1 MRQLLTCELV
11 CQLSAAVTSLEHMT
25 SQTTIDTTGPGD
37 KAPAAPS
44 DLSPASGLR
53 GHPWFTLI
61 TVAVGVMMV
70 ALDGTIVAI
79 ANPAIQKDLKA
90 SFADVQWITNGYFLA
105 LAVSL
110 ITAGK
115 LGDRFGHR
123 QTFLI
128 GVVGFAAASGAIG
141 LSSSIAAVVTFR
153 VFQGLFGAL
162 LMPAALGLLRAT
174 FPAEKLNMAIGIW
187 GMVIGASTAGGPIL
201 GGVLV
206 EHVNWQSVFFI
217 NVPVGAIALVLGLL
231 ILLDHRAALGRGP
244 LNEHSA
250 SRSFD
255 ILGIVLL
262 SGAMFCLVWALI
274 KAPTWGWGD
283 GRTWTFIAVS
293 VVGFALF
300 SFWETKVK
308 EPLIPLG
315 LFRSVPLSAG
325 VVLMVLMAIAFM
337 GGLFFVTFYL
347 QNVHGMKP
355 IDAGLHLLPL
365 TGMMIVGSPLAG
377 AMITKLG
384 PRIPLAGG
392 MAATAIAMYGMSTLQ
407 TDTGSAVMSLWFAL
421 LGLGLA
427 PVMVGATEVI
437 VGNAP
442 MELSGVAGG
451 LQQAAMQ
458 IGGSLGTAVLG
469 AVMASKVDGDLA
481 ANWKDAGLPPLTPT
495 QLDQASE
502 AVQVGVAP
510 VAKGTPEAIAAKI
523 ADVAH
528 DTFISGM
535 SLASLVACSVAVVAV
550 FVALLT
556 KRGENAEAGAGAA
569 HI

>member
-1 MRQLLTCELV
+1 
-11 CQLSAAVTSLEHMT
+11 MT
-25 SQTTIDTTGPGD
+25 SQTTIDTTGPED
-37 KAPAAPS
+37 RAPAAAAES
-44 DLSPASGLR
+44 IPAPGLR
-53 GHPWFTLI
+53 GHPWLTLI

-79 ANPAIQKDLKA
+79 ANPAIAKDLHA
-90 SFADVQWITNGYFLA
+90 SFSDVQWITNAYFLA

-128 GVVGFAAASGAIG
+128 GVTGFATASGAIG
-141 LSSSIAAVVTFR
+141 LSHSIAAVVTFR

-217 NVPVGAIALVLGLL
+217 NVPVGLIALLLGLM
-231 ILLDHRAALGRGP
+231 ILLDHRARNAP
-244 LNEHSA
+244 
-250 SRSFD
+250 RSFD
-255 ILGIVLL
+255 ILGIALL

-274 KAPTWGWGD
+274 KAPAWGWGD
-283 GRTWTFIAVS
+283 GRTWAFLAVS
-293 VVGFALF
+293 VLLFGVFAL
-300 SFWETKVK
+300 WETRIA

-347 QNVHGMKP
+347 QNVHGMSP

-377 AMITKLG
+377 AAITKLG

-392 MAATAIAMYGMSTLQ
+392 MAATAVAMYGMSTLEA
-407 TDTGSAVMSLWFAL
+407 DTGSGVMSVWFAL

-469 AVMASKVDGDLA
+469 AVMASKVDSDLPG
-481 ANWKDAGLPPLTPT
+481 NWTGAGLPQLTPG
-495 QLDQASE
+495 QMDKASE

-510 VAKGTPEAIAAKI
+510 VAKGTPEPIVAKI
-523 ADVAH
+523 TAVAH

-535 SLASLVACSVAVVAV
+535 SLASLVAAGVAAVAVL
-550 FVALLT
+550 VALLT
-556 KRGENAEAGAGAA
+556 KRGQNAEAGVGAG

>member
-1 MRQLLTCELV
+1 
-11 CQLSAAVTSLEHMT
+11 MT
-25 SQTTIDTTGPGD
+25 SQTTIDKTGSGGD
-37 KAPAAPS
+37 APAVPS
-44 DLSPASGLR
+44 DAAPAKGLR

-79 ANPAIQKDLKA
+79 ANPAIQKDLGA
-90 SFADVQWITNGYFLA
+90 TFAEVQWITNGYFLA

-141 LSSSIAAVVTFR
+141 MSDSIALVVTFR

-217 NVPVGAIALVLGLL
+217 NVPVGILAVVLGVL
-231 ILLDHRAALGRGP
+231 ILLDHRAEKAP
-244 LNEHSA
+244 
-250 SRSFD
+250 RSFD
-255 ILGIVLL
+255 ILGIALL
-262 SGAMFCLVWALI
+262 SAAMFCLVWALI
-274 KAPTWGWGD
+274 KAPEWGWGD
-283 GRTWTFIAVS
+283 GKTWAFIAAS
-293 VVGFALF
+293 VIGFALF
-300 SFWETKVK
+300 GFWETKVR
-308 EPLIPLG
+308 EPLIPLA

-347 QNVHGMKP
+347 QNVHGMSP

-377 AMITKLG
+377 AMITKFG
-384 PRIPLAGG
+384 PRVPLAGG
-392 MAATAIAMYGMSTLQ
+392 MALTAIAMYGMSTLE
-407 TDTGSAVMSLWFAL
+407 TDTGSGIMSVWFAL

-469 AVMASKVDGDLA
+469 AVMASKVDSDLA
-481 ANWKDAGLPPLTPT
+481 GNWADAGLPALTPA
-495 QLDQASE
+495 QEGQASE

-510 VAKGTPEAIAAKI
+510 VAPGTPDAVVTKI
-523 ADVAH
+523 TDVAH

-535 SLASLVACSVAVVAV
+535 SLASLVAAGVALVAVAVA
-550 FVALLT
+550 FLT

>member
-1 MRQLLTCELV
+1 
-11 CQLSAAVTSLEHMT
+11 MT
-25 SQTTIDTTGPGD
+25 SQTTLDASGAGD
-37 KAPAAPS
+37 GAPTAPLEAPPS
-44 DLSPASGLR
+44 AGLR

-79 ANPAIQKDLKA
+79 ANPAIQKDLDA

-128 GVVGFAAASGAIG
+128 GVTGFAAASGAIG
-141 LSSSIAAVVTFR
+141 LSNSIAAVVTFR

-206 EHVNWQSVFFI
+206 ERVSWQSVFFI
-217 NVPVGAIALVLGLL
+217 NVPVGAVALALGLL
-231 ILLDHRAALGRGP
+231 ILLDHRAENAP
-244 LNEHSA
+244 
-250 SRSFD
+250 RSFD
-255 ILGIVLL
+255 VLGIGLL

-283 GRTWTFIAVS
+283 GKTWAFIAAS
-293 VVGFALF
+293 VLLFALF
-300 SFWETKVK
+300 SVWETRVA

-347 QNVHGMKP
+347 QNVHGLTP
-355 IDAGLHLLPL
+355 IKAGLHLLPL

-377 AMITKLG
+377 AAITKLG

-392 MAATAIAMYGMSTLQ
+392 MAATAVAMYGMSTLKA
-407 TDTGSAVMSLWFAL
+407 DTGSGVMSIWFAL
-421 LGLGLA
+421 LGFGLA

-469 AVMASKVDGDLA
+469 AVMASKVDSDLA
-481 ANWKDAGLPPLTPT
+481 GNWTGAGLPKLTPD
-495 QLDQASE
+495 QLGKASE

-510 VAKGTPEAIAAKI
+510 LPKGTPEPVATKI
-523 ADVAH
+523 TEVAH
-528 DTFISGM
+528 HTFISGM
-535 SLASLVACSVAVVAV
+535 SLASLVAAGVAAVAIL
-550 FVALLT
+550 VALLT
-556 KRGENAEAGAGAA
+556 KRGANAEAGAGVG

>member
-1 MRQLLTCELV
+1 
-11 CQLSAAVTSLEHMT
+11 MT
-25 SQTTIDTTGPGD
+25 SQTTIDAKGPGD
-37 KAPAAPS
+37 KAPTGRSDHGPS
-44 DLSPASGLR
+44 AGLR

-79 ANPAIQKDLKA
+79 ANPAIAKDLGA
-90 SFADVQWITNGYFLA
+90 TFAEVQWITNAYFLA

-141 LSSSIAAVVTFR
+141 LSDSIALVVTFR

-206 EHVNWQSVFFI
+206 EHVSWQSVFFI
-217 NVPVGAIALVLGLL
+217 NVPVGALALVLGVL
-231 ILLDHRAALGRGP
+231 ILLDHRAENAP
-244 LNEHSA
+244 
-250 SRSFD
+250 RSFD
-255 ILGIVLL
+255 LLGIALL

-283 GRTWTFIAVS
+283 GTTWLFIVVS
-293 VVGFALF
+293 LVGFVAF
-300 SFWETKVK
+300 AFWETRVK
-308 EPLIPLG
+308 EPLVPLK

-347 QNVHGMKP
+347 QNVHGMSP

-384 PRIPLAGG
+384 PRVPLAGG
-392 MAATAIAMYGMSTLQ
+392 MLCTAVAMYGMSTLD
-407 TDTGSAVMSLWFAL
+407 TGTGSAVMSLWFAL

-469 AVMASKVDGDLA
+469 AVMASKVDGDLPG
-481 ANWKDAGLPPLTPT
+481 NWKDAGLPPLTPG

-510 VAKGTPEAIAAKI
+510 VRPGMPEAIAAKI
-523 ADVAH
+523 TDVAH

-535 SLASLVACSVAVVAV
+535 SLASLVAAGVAVVAV

-556 KRGENAEAGAGAA
+556 KRGANAEAGAGVG

>member
-1 MRQLLTCELV
+1 
-11 CQLSAAVTSLEHMT
+11 MT
-25 SQTTIDTTGPGD
+25 SQTAIDSTGPGD
-37 KAPAAPS
+37 KAPAPSGPPPAP
-44 DLSPASGLR
+44 GLR
-53 GHPWFTLI
+53 GHPWLTLI

-79 ANPAIQKDLKA
+79 ANPAIRDDLHA
-90 SFADVQWITNGYFLA
+90 SFADVQWITNSYFLA
-105 LAVSL
+105 LAVTL

-128 GVVGFAAASGAIG
+128 GVTGFAAASGVIG
-141 LSSSIAAVVTFR
+141 LSGSIAAVVTFR

-162 LMPAALGLLRAT
+162 LMPAALGVLRAT
-174 FPAEKLNMAIGIW
+174 FPAEKLNMAIGVW
-187 GMVIGASTAGGPIL
+187 GMVIGASTAAGPIL
-201 GGVLV
+201 GGILV

-217 NVPVGAIALVLGLL
+217 NVPVGALALLLGTL
-231 ILLDHRAALGRGP
+231 ILLDHRAENAP
-244 LNEHSA
+244 
-250 SRSFD
+250 RSFD
-255 ILGIVLL
+255 VLGIALL

-274 KAPTWGWGD
+274 KAPAWGWGA
-283 GRTWTFIAVS
+283 GRTWMFLAVS
-293 VVGFALF
+293 VLLFVLFAL
-300 SFWETKVK
+300 WETRVA
-308 EPLIPLG
+308 EPLIPLR
-315 LFRSVPLSAG
+315 LFRSVPFSAG
-325 VVLMVLMAIAFM
+325 AVLMVLMSIAFM

-347 QNVHGMKP
+347 QNVHGMSP
-355 IDAGLHLLPL
+355 VDAGLHLLPL

-377 AMITKLG
+377 AAITRLG

-392 MAATAIAMYGMSTLQ
+392 MAVTAVALYGMSALEV
-407 TDTGSAVMSLWFAL
+407 DTGSALLSLWFAL

-458 IGGSLGTAVLG
+458 IGSSLGTAVLG
-469 AVMASKVDGDLA
+469 AVMASRVDSDLPG
-481 ANWKDAGLPPLTPT
+481 NWADAGLPKLTPG
-495 QLDQASE
+495 QLAQASE

-510 VAKGTPEAIAAKI
+510 VTKGIPEPVAAKI
-523 ADVAH
+523 TAVAH

-535 SLASLVACSVAVVAV
+535 SLASLVAAGVAAAAV
-550 FVALLT
+550 LVALLT
-556 KRGENAEAGAGAA
+556 KRGENAEAGAGVG

>member
-1 MRQLLTCELV
+1 
-11 CQLSAAVTSLEHMT
+11 MT

-37 KAPAAPS
+37 KTPVVPSDKAPAK
-44 DLSPASGLR
+44 GLR
-53 GHPWFTLI
+53 GHPWYTLI

-79 ANPAIQKDLKA
+79 ANPTIKADLGA

-105 LAVSL
+105 LAVTL

-115 LGDRFGHR
+115 IGDRFGHR

-141 LSSSIAAVVTFR
+141 LSDSIALVITFR

-206 EHVNWQSVFFI
+206 QHVSWQSVFFI
-217 NVPVGAIALVLGLL
+217 NVPVGALALVLGLL
-231 ILLDHRAALGRGP
+231 ILLDHRAENAP
-244 LNEHSA
+244 
-250 SRSFD
+250 RSFD
-255 ILGIVLL
+255 ILGIALL

-283 GRTWTFIAVS
+283 GKTWAFLIVS
-293 VVGFALF
+293 LVGFALF
-300 SFWETKVK
+300 GFWETRVR
-308 EPLIPLG
+308 EPLIPLA

-347 QNVHGMKP
+347 QNVHGMSP
-355 IDAGLHLLPL
+355 VDAGLHLLPL
-365 TGMMIVGSPLAG
+365 TGMMIVGSPVAG
-377 AMITKLG
+377 MLITKTG

-392 MAATAIAMYGMSTLQ
+392 MALTAIAMYGMSTLE
-407 TDTGSAVMSLWFAL
+407 TDTSGAVMSLWFAL

-469 AVMASKVDGDLA
+469 AVMASKVDNDLA
-481 ANWKDAGLPPLTPT
+481 GNWADAKLPPLTGA

-510 VAKGTPEAIAAKI
+510 VPKGTPAAIAEQI
-523 ADVAH
+523 TGVAH

-535 SLASLVACSVAVVAV
+535 SLASLVASGVAAVAIL
-550 FVALLT
+550 VAMLT
-556 KRGENAEAGAGAA
+556 KRGENADAAGAGAG

>member
-1 MRQLLTCELV
+1 
-11 CQLSAAVTSLEHMT
+11 MT
-25 SQTTIDTTGPGD
+25 SQTTVDTTGPAD
-37 KAPAAPS
+37 KAPPAAS
-44 DLSPASGLR
+44 GPAPGKGLR
-53 GHPWFTLI
+53 GHPWYTLF

-79 ANPAIQKDLKA
+79 ANPVIQKDLNA
-90 SFADVQWITNGYFLA
+90 SFTDVQWITNGYFLA

-141 LSSSIAAVVTFR
+141 LSDSIAFVVVFR
-153 VFQGLFGAL
+153 VLQGLFGAL

-217 NVPVGAIALVLGLL
+217 NVPVGVIAVVLGVV
-231 ILLDHRAALGRGP
+231 ILTDHRAQNAP
-244 LNEHSA
+244 
-250 SRSFD
+250 RSFD
-255 ILGIVLL
+255 LPGIGLL

-274 KAPTWGWGD
+274 KAPEWGWG
-283 GRTWTFIAVS
+283 GALTWSFLAVS
-293 VVGFALF
+293 VLGFGLF
-300 SFWETKVK
+300 AYWENRVS
-308 EPLIPLG
+308 EPLIPLA
-315 LFRSVPLSAG
+315 LFRSVALSAG

-347 QNVHGMKP
+347 QNVHGMSP

-377 AMITKLG
+377 ALITRTG

-392 MAATAIAMYGMSTLQ
+392 MALTAIAMFGVSTLE
-407 TDTGSAVMSLWFAL
+407 TDTSSGLMSIWFAL

-469 AVMASKVDGDLA
+469 AVMASKVDADLA
-481 ANWKDAGLPPLTPT
+481 GNWASAGLPQLDPA
-495 QLDQASE
+495 QLDQAKE
-502 AVQVGVAP
+502 AVQVGAAP
-510 VAKGTPEAIAAKI
+510 VAPGTPAEIAEKI
-523 ADVAH
+523 TGVAH

-535 SLASLVACSVAVVAV
+535 SLASLVAAGVAVVAV
-550 FVALLT
+550 FVAFLT
-556 KRGENAEAGAGAA
+556 KRGANAEAGVGVG

>member
-1 MRQLLTCELV
+1 
-11 CQLSAAVTSLEHMT
+11 MT
-25 SQTTIDTTGPGD
+25 SQTTVDATEPGD
-37 KAPAAPS
+37 KTSGPSAAPP
-44 DLSPASGLR
+44 DQAPGRGLR
-53 GHPWFTLI
+53 GHPWFTLVS
-61 TVAVGVMMV
+61 VAIGVMMV

-79 ANPAIQKDLKA
+79 ANPAIAKDLGA
-90 SFADVQWITNGYFLA
+90 SFADVQWITNAYFLA
-105 LAVSL
+105 LAVTL

-141 LSSSIAAVVTFR
+141 LSDSIALVVTFR

-201 GGVLV
+201 GGLLV
-206 EHVNWQSVFFI
+206 QHVSWQSVFFI
-217 NVPVGAIALVLGLL
+217 NVPVGALALVLGLL
-231 ILLDHRAALGRGP
+231 ILKDHRADNAP
-244 LNEHSA
+244 
-250 SRSFD
+250 RSFD
-255 ILGIVLL
+255 LLGIALL

-283 GRTWTFIAVS
+283 GRTWLFIGAS
-293 VVGFALF
+293 VLGFALF
-300 SFWETKVK
+300 SFWETRVR
-308 EPLIPLG
+308 EPLIPLA
-315 LFRSVPLSAG
+315 LFRSLPLSAG

-347 QNVHGMKP
+347 QNVHGMSP
-355 IDAGLHLLPL
+355 VDAGLHLLPL

-377 AMITKLG
+377 ALITKAG

-392 MAATAIAMYGMSTLQ
+392 MLLTAVAMFGMSKLQ
-407 TDTGSAVMSLWFAL
+407 AGTGSGVMSIWFAL

-469 AVMASKVDGDLA
+469 AVMASRVDSDLPGNWA
-481 ANWKDAGLPPLTPT
+481 AAKLPPLTPA
-495 QLDQASE
+495 QLDQVSQV
-502 AVQVGVAP
+502 VQQGVAP
-510 VAKGTPEAIAAKI
+510 VPKGTPAPIAAKI
-523 ADVAH
+523 ASVAH

-535 SLASLVACSVAVVAV
+535 SLACLVAAGVAAVAVL
-550 FVALLT
+550 VALLT

>member
-1 MRQLLTCELV
+1 
-11 CQLSAAVTSLEHMT
+11 MT
-25 SQTTIDTTGPGD
+25 SQTTIDKTGSGGD
-37 KAPAAPS
+37 APVVPS
-44 DLSPASGLR
+44 DATPAKGLR

-79 ANPAIQKDLKA
+79 ANPAIQKDLGA
-90 SFADVQWITNGYFLA
+90 TFAEVQWITNGYFLA

-128 GVVGFAAASGAIG
+128 GVIGFAAASGAIG
-141 LSSSIAAVVTFR
+141 LSSSIAAVVVFR
-153 VFQGLFGAL
+153 VLQGLFGAL

-217 NVPVGAIALVLGLL
+217 NVPVGILAVVLGVL
-231 ILLDHRAALGRGP
+231 ILLDHRAENAP
-244 LNEHSA
+244 
-250 SRSFD
+250 RSFD
-255 ILGIVLL
+255 ILGIALL
-262 SGAMFCLVWALI
+262 SAAMFCLVWALI
-274 KAPTWGWGD
+274 KAPEWGWGA
-283 GRTWTFIAVS
+283 GQTWAFIAAS
-293 VVGFALF
+293 VIGFALF
-300 SFWETKVK
+300 AFWEKRVK

-347 QNVHGMKP
+347 QNVHGMSP

-384 PRIPLAGG
+384 PRVPLAGG
-392 MAATAIAMYGMSTLQ
+392 MALTAIAMYGMSTLD
-407 TDTGSAVMSLWFAL
+407 TDTGSAIMSVWFAL

-469 AVMASKVDGDLA
+469 AVMASKVDSDLA
-481 ANWKDAGLPPLTPT
+481 GNWADAGLPALTPA
-495 QLDQASE
+495 QEAQASE

-510 VAKGTPEAIAAKI
+510 VAPGTPDAITAKI
-523 ADVAH
+523 TDVAH

-535 SLASLVACSVAVVAV
+535 SLASLVAAGVAVVAV
-550 FVALLT
+550 AVAFLT

>member
-1 MRQLLTCELV
+1 
-11 CQLSAAVTSLEHMT
+11 MT
-25 SQTTIDTTGPGD
+25 SQTTIDKTGSGGD
-37 KAPAAPS
+37 APAVPS
-44 DLSPASGLR
+44 DAAPAKGLR

-79 ANPAIQKDLKA
+79 ANPAIQKDLGA
-90 SFADVQWITNGYFLA
+90 TFAEVQWITNGYFLA

-141 LSSSIAAVVTFR
+141 MSDSIALVVTFR

-217 NVPVGAIALVLGLL
+217 NVPVGILAVVLGVL
-231 ILLDHRAALGRGP
+231 ILLDHRAEKAP
-244 LNEHSA
+244 
-250 SRSFD
+250 RSFD
-255 ILGIVLL
+255 ILGIALL
-262 SGAMFCLVWALI
+262 SAAMFCLVWALI
-274 KAPTWGWGD
+274 KAPEWGWGD
-283 GRTWTFIAVS
+283 GKTWAFIAAS
-293 VVGFALF
+293 VIGFALF
-300 SFWETKVK
+300 GFWETKVR
-308 EPLIPLG
+308 EPLIPLA

-347 QNVHGMKP
+347 QNVHGMSP

-377 AMITKLG
+377 AMITKFG
-384 PRIPLAGG
+384 PRVPLAGG
-392 MAATAIAMYGMSTLQ
+392 MALTAIAMYGMSTLE
-407 TDTGSAVMSLWFAL
+407 TDTGSGIMSVWFAL

-469 AVMASKVDGDLA
+469 AVMASKVDSDLA
-481 ANWKDAGLPPLTPT
+481 GNWADAGLPALTPA
-495 QLDQASE
+495 QEAQASE

-510 VAKGTPEAIAAKI
+510 VAPGTPDAVVTKI
-523 ADVAH
+523 TDVAH

-535 SLASLVACSVAVVAV
+535 SLASLVAAGVALVAVAVA
-550 FVALLT
+550 FLT

>member
-1 MRQLLTCELV
+1 
-11 CQLSAAVTSLEHMT
+11 MT
-25 SQTTIDTTGPGD
+25 SQTTIDTTGSGGIPAGPSEATPG
-37 KAPAAPS
+37 K
-44 DLSPASGLR
+44 GLR
-53 GHPWFTLI
+53 GHPWLTLI

-79 ANPAIQKDLKA
+79 ANPAIQKDLGA
-90 SFADVQWITNGYFLA
+90 TFAEVQWITNGYFLA

-141 LSSSIAAVVTFR
+141 LSDSIAFVVVFR
-153 VFQGLFGAL
+153 VLQGLFGAL

-217 NVPVGAIALVLGLL
+217 NVPVGVLAVVLGVW
-231 ILLDHRAALGRGP
+231 ILLDHRAENAP
-244 LNEHSA
+244 
-250 SRSFD
+250 RSFD
-255 ILGIVLL
+255 ILGIALL
-262 SGAMFCLVWALI
+262 STSVFCLVWALI
-274 KAPTWGWGD
+274 KAPPSEWGWGD
-283 GRTWTFIAVS
+283 AKTLGFLGAS
-293 VVGFALF
+293 VLGFALF
-300 SFWETKVK
+300 ALWETKVK
-308 EPLIPLG
+308 EPLIPLA
-315 LFRSVPLSAG
+315 LFRSVALSAG

-347 QNVHGMKP
+347 QNVHGMSP

-377 AMITKLG
+377 AMITKFG
-384 PRIPLAGG
+384 PRVPLAGG
-392 MAATAIAMYGMSTLQ
+392 MALTAIAMYGMSTLE
-407 TDTGSAVMSLWFAL
+407 TDTGSGVMSLWFAL

-469 AVMASKVDGDLA
+469 AVMASKVNSDLVG
-481 ANWKDAGLPPLTPT
+481 NWAKAGLPPLTPE
-495 QLDQASE
+495 QEHQASE
-502 AVQVGVAP
+502 AVQVGVPP
-510 VAKGTPEAIAAKI
+510 VAPGTPDAIAAKI
-523 ADVAH
+523 TGVAH

-535 SLASLVACSVAVVAV
+535 SAASLVAAGVAVVAV
-550 FVALLT
+550 LVAFLT
-556 KRGENAEAGAGAA
+556 KRGENAGAGAGAA

>member
-1 MRQLLTCELV
+1 
-11 CQLSAAVTSLEHMT
+11 MT
-25 SQTTIDTTGPGD
+25 SQTTVDTTGPGD
-37 KAPAAPS
+37 KASSAPS
-44 DLSPASGLR
+44 APPQAAGLR

-79 ANPAIQKDLKA
+79 ANPAIQKDLGA
-90 SFADVQWITNGYFLA
+90 TFAQVQWITNGYFLA

-128 GVVGFAAASGAIG
+128 GVVGFAASSGAIG
-141 LSSSIAAVVTFR
+141 LSDSIALVVTFR

-174 FPAEKLNMAIGIW
+174 FPADKLNMAIGIW

-206 EHVNWQSVFFI
+206 ERVSWQSVFFI
-217 NVPVGAIALVLGLL
+217 NVPVGVLALVLGVW
-231 ILLDHRAALGRGP
+231 ILLDHRAENAP
-244 LNEHSA
+244 
-250 SRSFD
+250 RSFD
-255 ILGIVLL
+255 LLGIALL

-274 KAPTWGWGD
+274 KAPDWGWGA
-283 GRTWTFIAVS
+283 GRTWLFVVAS

-300 SFWETKVK
+300 AFWETRVK

-347 QNVHGMKP
+347 QNVHGMGP

-384 PRIPLAGG
+384 PRVPLAGG
-392 MAATAIAMYGMSTLQ
+392 MAATAIAMYGMSTLA
-407 TDTGSAVMSLWFAL
+407 TDTGSGVMSLWFAL

-469 AVMASKVDGDLA
+469 AVMASKVDSDLPG
-481 ANWKDAGLPPLTPT
+481 NWKDAGLPALTPD
-495 QLDQASE
+495 QLDKASE
-502 AVQVGVAP
+502 AVQVGVPP
-510 VAKGTPEAIAAKI
+510 VAPGTPAEVAAKI
-523 ADVAH
+523 TGVAH

-535 SLASLVACSVAVVAV
+535 SLASLVAAGVAVVAV
-550 FVALLT
+550 LVAFLT

>member
-1 MRQLLTCELV
+1 
-11 CQLSAAVTSLEHMT
+11 MT
-25 SQTTIDTTGPGD
+25 SQTTIDKTGPGGT
-37 KAPAAPS
+37 APSAPS
-44 DLSPASGLR
+44 DRSPASGLR

-79 ANPAIQKDLKA
+79 ANPAIQSDLKA

-128 GVVGFAAASGAIG
+128 GVVGFAGASGAIG
-141 LSSSIAAVVTFR
+141 LSDSIALVVTFR
-153 VFQGLFGAL
+153 VLQGLFGAL

-217 NVPVGAIALVLGLL
+217 NVPVGILAVALGVV
-231 ILLDHRAALGRGP
+231 ILLDHRAALGRSPENGY
-244 LNEHSA
+244 SA
-250 SRSFD
+250 PRSFD
-255 ILGIVLL
+255 ILGIALL
-262 SGAMFCLVWALI
+262 SAAMFCLVWALI
-274 KAPTWGWGD
+274 KAPEWGWGA
-283 GRTWTFIAVS
+283 GTTWTFVLAS

-300 SFWETKVK
+300 AFWETKVK
-308 EPLIPLG
+308 EPLIPPA

-347 QNVHGMKP
+347 QNVHGMGP

-384 PRIPLAGG
+384 PRVPLAGG
-392 MAATAIAMYGMSTLQ
+392 MAAVAVAMFGMSTL
-407 TDTGSAVMSLWFAL
+407 DAGTGSGLMSLWFAL

-469 AVMASKVDGDLA
+469 AVMASKVDSDLA
-481 ANWKDAGLPPLTPT
+481 GNWKDAGLPELTPT

-502 AVQVGVAP
+502 AVQVGVPP
-510 VAKGTPEAIAAKI
+510 VAKGTPEAIVAKI
-523 ADVAH
+523 TDVAH
-528 DTFISGM
+528 DTFVSGM
-535 SLASLVACSVAVVAV
+535 SLASLVAAGVAVVAV
-550 FVALLT
+550 LVALLT
-556 KRGENAEAGAGAA
+556 KRGENAEAGAGVG

>member
-1 MRQLLTCELV
+1 
-11 CQLSAAVTSLEHMT
+11 MT
-25 SQTTIDTTGPGD
+25 SQTTIDKAGPGD
-37 KAPAAPS
+37 GTPAAPS
-44 DLSPASGLR
+44 DATPGKGLR
-53 GHPWFTLI
+53 GHPWFTLF

-79 ANPAIQKDLKA
+79 ANPAIASDLGA
-90 SFADVQWITNGYFLA
+90 TFAEVQWITNAYFLA

-141 LSSSIAAVVTFR
+141 LSDSIALVIVFR
-153 VFQGLFGAL
+153 VLQGLFGAL

-217 NVPVGAIALVLGLL
+217 NVPVGVLAVALGVW
-231 ILLDHRAALGRGP
+231 ILLDHRAENAP
-244 LNEHSA
+244 
-250 SRSFD
+250 RSFD
-255 ILGIVLL
+255 ILGIALL
-262 SGAMFCLVWALI
+262 SAAMFCLVWALI
-274 KAPTWGWGD
+274 KAPEWGWGD
-283 GRTWTFIAVS
+283 LTTWTFIAVS
-293 VVGFALF
+293 AVGFALF
-300 SFWETKVK
+300 AFWETRVG

-347 QNVHGMKP
+347 QNVHGMSP
-355 IDAGLHLLPL
+355 VDAGLHLLPL

-377 AMITKLG
+377 AVITKVG

-392 MAATAIAMYGMSTLQ
+392 MAFTALAMYGMSTLEK
-407 TDTGSAVMSLWFAL
+407 TTGSGVMSLWFAL

-469 AVMASKVDGDLA
+469 AVMASKVDSDLEG
-481 ANWKDAGLPPLTPT
+481 NWTKAGLPPLTPE
-495 QLDQASE
+495 QAHQASE

-510 VAKGTPEAIAAKI
+510 VTEGTPAQIAAKI
-523 ADVAH
+523 TDVAH

-535 SLASLVACSVAVVAV
+535 SLASLTAAGVAAVAVLVA
-550 FVALLT
+550 FLT
-556 KRGENAEAGAGAA
+556 KRGENAEAGAGVG

>member
-1 MRQLLTCELV
+1 
-11 CQLSAAVTSLEHMT
+11 
-25 SQTTIDTTGPGD
+25 
-37 KAPAAPS
+37 
-44 DLSPASGLR
+44 
-53 GHPWFTLI
+53 
-61 TVAVGVMMV
+61 MMV

-79 ANPAIQKDLKA
+79 ANPAIGRDLHA
-90 SFADVQWITNGYFLA
+90 SWAQLQWITNAYFLA

-128 GVVGFAAASGAIG
+128 GVTGFAAASGAIG
-141 LSSSIAAVVTFR
+141 LSDSIAAVVTFR

-206 EHVNWQSVFFI
+206 EHVNWQSVFFV
-217 NVPVGAIALVLGLL
+217 NVPVGALALLMGSL
-231 ILLDHRAALGRGP
+231 ILRDHRAENAP
-244 LNEHSA
+244 
-250 SRSFD
+250 RSFD

-274 KAPTWGWGD
+274 KAPAWGWGD
-283 GRTWTFIAVS
+283 GRTWLFIIVS
-293 VVGFALF
+293 VVGFGLF
-300 SFWETKVK
+300 SFWETRVR
-308 EPLIPLG
+308 EPLIPLA

-347 QNVHGMKP
+347 QNVHGMSP

-392 MAATAIAMYGMSTLQ
+392 MAVTAIAMYGMSTLEENS
-407 TDTGSAVMSLWFAL
+407 GSGLMSVWFAL

-469 AVMASKVDGDLA
+469 AVMASKVDSTLA
-481 ANWKDAGLPPLTPT
+481 DNWAGAGLPKLPPQ
-495 QLDQASE
+495 QLHQAAE
-502 AVQVGVAP
+502 AVQQGVAP
-510 VAKGTPEAIAAKI
+510 VAEGTPAPVAAKI
-523 ADVAH
+523 TEVAH
-528 DTFISGM
+528 HTFISGM
-535 SLASLVACSVAVVAV
+535 SLASLVAAGVAAVAVL
-550 FVALLT
+550 VALLT
-556 KRGENAEAGAGAA
+556 KRGVNAEAGAGVG

>member
-1 MRQLLTCELV
+1 
-11 CQLSAAVTSLEHMT
+11 MT
-25 SQTTIDTTGPGD
+25 SQTTVDATGPAD
-37 KAPAAPS
+37 KAPAAPT
-44 DLSPASGLR
+44 DPTPAQGLR
-53 GHPWFTLI
+53 GHPWLTLI
-61 TVAVGVMMV
+61 SVAIGVMMV

-79 ANPAIQKDLKA
+79 ANPAIQKDLGA

-105 LAVSL
+105 LAVTL

-141 LSSSIAAVVTFR
+141 LSDSIALVVTFR
-153 VFQGLFGAL
+153 VLQGLFGAL

-201 GGVLV
+201 GGLLV
-206 EHVNWQSVFFI
+206 QHVSWQSVFFI
-217 NVPVGAIALVLGLL
+217 NVPVGVIALVLGVL
-231 ILLDHRAALGRGP
+231 ILTDHRAENAP
-244 LNEHSA
+244 
-250 SRSFD
+250 RSFD
-255 ILGIVLL
+255 VLGIALL

-283 GRTWTFIAVS
+283 GMTWTFLGAS
-293 VVGFALF
+293 VLGFALF
-300 SFWETKVK
+300 AFWEKRVK
-308 EPLIPLG
+308 EPLIPLA

-325 VVLMVLMAIAFM
+325 VVLMVLMAIAFL

-347 QNVHGMKP
+347 QNVHGMSP
-355 IDAGLHLLPL
+355 VDAGLHLLPL

-377 AMITKLG
+377 ALITKAG

-392 MAATAIAMYGMSTLQ
+392 MALTAVSMYGMSTLD
-407 TDTGSAVMSLWFAL
+407 TGTGSAVMSLWFAG

-469 AVMASKVDGDLA
+469 AVMASKVDNDLA
-481 ANWKDAGLPPLTPT
+481 GNWADAKLPPLTPA

-502 AVQVGVAP
+502 AIQVGAAP
-510 VAKGTPEAIAAKI
+510 VAKGTPPTIAAQI
-523 ADVAH
+523 TDVAH

-535 SLASLVACSVAVVAV
+535 SLACLVAAGVAVVAV

-556 KRGENAEAGAGAA
+556 KRGSNADAAGAGAG

>member
-1 MRQLLTCELV
+1 
-11 CQLSAAVTSLEHMT
+11 MT
-25 SQTTIDTTGPGD
+25 SQTTIDTTGAGG

-44 DLSPASGLR
+44 DATPGKGMR
-53 GHPWFTLI
+53 GHPWLTLI

-79 ANPAIQKDLKA
+79 ANPAIQKDLGA
-90 SFADVQWITNGYFLA
+90 TFAEVQWITNGYFLA

-141 LSSSIAAVVTFR
+141 LSSSIALVVTFR
-153 VFQGLFGAL
+153 VLQGLFGAL

-217 NVPVGAIALVLGLL
+217 NVPVGILAVVLGVM
-231 ILLDHRAALGRGP
+231 ILLDHRAENAP
-244 LNEHSA
+244 
-250 SRSFD
+250 RSFD
-255 ILGIVLL
+255 LLGIALL
-262 SGAMFCLVWALI
+262 SAAMFCLLWALI
-274 KAPTWGWGD
+274 KAPEWGWGD
-283 GRTWTFIAVS
+283 GKTWAFIVVS
-293 VVGFALF
+293 VAGFALF
-300 SFWETKVK
+300 ALWEKRVK

-315 LFRSVPLSAG
+315 LFRSIPLSAG

-347 QNVHGMKP
+347 QNVHGMSP

-377 AMITKLG
+377 AVITKVG

-392 MAATAIAMYGMSTLQ
+392 MACTAIAMYGMSTLE
-407 TDTGSAVMSLWFAL
+407 TDTGSGVMSLWFAL

-451 LQQAAMQ
+451 LQQSAMQ

-469 AVMASKVDGDLA
+469 AVMASKVDSDLA
-481 ANWKDAGLPPLTPT
+481 GNWADAGLPPLTAA
-495 QLDQASE
+495 QEHQASE
-502 AVQVGVAP
+502 AVQVGVPP
-510 VAKGTPEAIAAKI
+510 VAPGMPDAIAAKVT
-523 ADVAH
+523 DVAH

-535 SLASLVACSVAVVAV
+535 SMASLVAAGVAVVAV
-550 FVALLT
+550 LVAFLT
-556 KRGENAEAGAGAA
+556 KRGANAEAGAGVG

>member
-1 MRQLLTCELV
+1 
-11 CQLSAAVTSLEHMT
+11 MT
-25 SQTTIDTTGPGD
+25 SQTTIDKTGPGD
-37 KAPAAPS
+37 KAPATPS
-44 DLSPASGLR
+44 DPTPVKGLR
-53 GHPWFTLI
+53 GHPWLTLI

-79 ANPAIQKDLKA
+79 ANPAIATDLKA
-90 SFADVQWITNGYFLA
+90 NLAEVQWITNAYFLA

-141 LSSSIAAVVTFR
+141 LSDSIAAVIVFR

-217 NVPVGAIALVLGLL
+217 NVPVGILAVVLGLL
-231 ILLDHRAALGRGP
+231 ILTDHRAENAP
-244 LNEHSA
+244 
-250 SRSFD
+250 RSFD
-255 ILGIVLL
+255 ILGIALL

-274 KAPTWGWGD
+274 KAPEWGWGD
-283 GRTWTFIAVS
+283 GQTWTFIVAS

-300 SFWETKVK
+300 AFWEKRVR
-308 EPLIPLG
+308 EPLIPLA
-315 LFRSVPLSAG
+315 LFRSIPLSAG

-347 QNVHGMKP
+347 QNVHGMSP

-377 AMITKLG
+377 AMITKFG
-384 PRIPLAGG
+384 PRLPLALG
-392 MAATAIAMYGMSTLQ
+392 MACTALAMYGMSTLE
-407 TDTGSAVMSLWFAL
+407 TDTGSGVMSLWFAL

-469 AVMASKVDGDLA
+469 AVMASKVDSDLPG
-481 ANWKDAGLPPLTPT
+481 NWAEAGLPPLTPE
-495 QLDQASE
+495 QEAQAAE
-502 AVQVGVAP
+502 AVQQGAAP
-510 VAKGTPEAIAAKI
+510 VAPGTPDAIAGKI
-523 ADVAH
+523 TDVAH

-535 SLASLVACSVAVVAV
+535 SLASLVAAGVAAVAVLVA
-550 FVALLT
+550 FLT

>member
-1 MRQLLTCELV
+1 
-11 CQLSAAVTSLEHMT
+11 MT
-25 SQTTIDTTGPGD
+25 SQTTLDASGAGDGAAGGPLE
-37 KAPAAPS
+37 APPS
-44 DLSPASGLR
+44 AGLR

-79 ANPAIQKDLKA
+79 ANPAIQKDLDA

-128 GVVGFAAASGAIG
+128 GVTGFAAASGAIG
-141 LSSSIAAVVTFR
+141 LSNSIAAVVTFR

-206 EHVNWQSVFFI
+206 ERVSWQSVFFI
-217 NVPVGAIALVLGLL
+217 NVPVGAVALALGLL
-231 ILLDHRAALGRGP
+231 ILLDHRAENAP
-244 LNEHSA
+244 
-250 SRSFD
+250 RSFD
-255 ILGIVLL
+255 VLGIGLL

-283 GRTWTFIAVS
+283 GKTWAFIAAS
-293 VVGFALF
+293 VLLFALF
-300 SFWETKVK
+300 SVWETRVA

-347 QNVHGMKP
+347 QNVHGLTP
-355 IDAGLHLLPL
+355 IKAGLHLLPL
-365 TGMMIVGSPLAG
+365 TGMMIVGSPLVG
-377 AMITKLG
+377 AAITKLG

-392 MAATAIAMYGMSTLQ
+392 MAATAVAMYGMSTLKA
-407 TDTGSAVMSLWFAL
+407 DTGSGVMSIWFAL
-421 LGLGLA
+421 LGFGLA

-469 AVMASKVDGDLA
+469 AVMASKVDSDLA
-481 ANWKDAGLPPLTPT
+481 GNWTGAGLPKLTPD
-495 QLDQASE
+495 QLGKASE

-510 VAKGTPEAIAAKI
+510 LPKGTPEPVATKI
-523 ADVAH
+523 TEVAH
-528 DTFISGM
+528 HTFISGM
-535 SLASLVACSVAVVAV
+535 SLASLVAAGVAAVAIL
-550 FVALLT
+550 VALLT
-556 KRGENAEAGAGAA
+556 KRGANAEAGAGVG

>member
-1 MRQLLTCELV
+1 
-11 CQLSAAVTSLEHMT
+11 MT
-25 SQTTIDTTGPGD
+25 SQTTVDKLPKDPQDSI
-37 KAPAAPS
+37 KAPVK
-44 DLSPASGLR
+44 GLR
-53 GHPWFTLI
+53 GHPWLTLFA
-61 TVAVGVMMV
+61 VAIGVMMV

-79 ANPAIQKDLKA
+79 ANPAIAKDLGA
-90 SFADVQWITNGYFLA
+90 TFADVQWITNAYFLA
-105 LAVSL
+105 LAVTL

-141 LSSSIAAVVTFR
+141 LSDSIALVVTFR
-153 VFQGLFGAL
+153 VLQGLFGAL

-201 GGVLV
+201 GGLLV
-206 EHVNWQSVFFI
+206 EHISWQSVFFI
-217 NVPVGAIALVLGLL
+217 NVPVGVVAVVLGAL
-231 ILLDHRAALGRGP
+231 ILKDHRAENAP
-244 LNEHSA
+244 K
-250 SRSFD
+250 SFD
-255 ILGIVLL
+255 ILGILLL
-262 SGAMFCLVWALI
+262 SAAMFCLVWALI
-274 KAPTWGWGD
+274 KAPAWGWGD
-283 GRTWTFIAVS
+283 GRTWGFIAVS
-293 VVGFALF
+293 VVCFAF
-300 SFWETKVK
+300 FAYWENRVA
-308 EPLIPLG
+308 EPLIPLK
-315 LFRSVPLSAG
+315 LFRSVPLAAG
-325 VVLMVLMAIAFM
+325 TVLMVLMAIAFM

-347 QNVHGMKP
+347 QNVHGMSP
-355 IDAGLHLLPL
+355 VDSGLHLLPL

-377 AMITKLG
+377 AMITKTG
-384 PRIPLAGG
+384 PRIPLAVG
-392 MAATAIAMYGMSTLQ
+392 MVLTAVAMFGMSTLE
-407 TDTGSAVMSLWFAL
+407 TDTGSLPMSVWFAL

-469 AVMASKVDGDLA
+469 AVMASKVDSDLA
-481 ANWKDAGLPPLTPT
+481 GNWADAQLPPLSPT
-495 QLDQASE
+495 QLDQVSE

-510 VAKGTPEAIAAKI
+510 VDPTAPPAVSAKI
-523 ADVAH
+523 VDVAH
-528 DTFISGM
+528 DTFMSGM
-535 SLASLVACSVAVVAV
+535 SLACLVAAGVAAVAV

-556 KRGENAEAGAGAA
+556 KRGANAEAGAGAA

>member
-1 MRQLLTCELV
+1 
-11 CQLSAAVTSLEHMT
+11 MT
-25 SQTTIDTTGPGD
+25 SQTTIDATGQGGD
-37 KAPAAPS
+37 ASGDPSQPAA
-44 DLSPASGLR
+44 AEGMR
-53 GHPWFTLI
+53 GHPWLTLI

-79 ANPAIQKDLKA
+79 ANPAIGKDLHA
-90 SFADVQWITNGYFLA
+90 SWAQLQWITNAYFLA

-128 GVVGFAAASGAIG
+128 GVTGFAAASGAIG
-141 LSSSIAAVVTFR
+141 LSDTIGMVVTFR

-217 NVPVGAIALVLGLL
+217 NVPVGALALILGAL
-231 ILLDHRAALGRGP
+231 ILLDHRARNAP
-244 LNEHSA
+244 
-250 SRSFD
+250 RSFD
-255 ILGIVLL
+255 IPGIVLL

-274 KAPTWGWGD
+274 KAPAWGWGD
-283 GRTWTFIAVS
+283 GKTWAFLGAAVLA
-293 VVGFALF
+293 FAAF
-300 SFWETKVK
+300 AFWETRVK

-315 LFRSVPLSAG
+315 LFRSIPLSAG

-347 QNVHGMKP
+347 QNVHGMSP

-377 AMITKLG
+377 AMITKVG

-392 MAATAIAMYGMSTLQ
+392 MACTAIAMYGMSTLD
-407 TDTGSAVMSLWFAL
+407 TGTGSAVMSLWFAL

-469 AVMASKVDGDLA
+469 AVMASKVDNDLPG
-481 ANWKDAGLPPLTPT
+481 NWKDAGLPPLTEA
-495 QLDQASE
+495 QAGQASQ
-502 AVQVGVAP
+502 AVQQGIAP
-510 VAKGTPEAIAAKI
+510 VTKEMPAQIAAKVT
-523 ADVAH
+523 AVAH

-535 SLASLVACSVAVVAV
+535 SLASLVAAGVAAVAIL
-550 FVALLT
+550 VALLT
-556 KRGENAEAGAGAA
+556 KRGANAEAGAGVG

>member
-1 MRQLLTCELV
+1 
-11 CQLSAAVTSLEHMT
+11 MT
-25 SQTTIDTTGPGD
+25 SQTTIDKAGQGDGPSG
-37 KAPAAPS
+37 APS
-44 DLSPASGLR
+44 EATPGKGLR
-53 GHPWFTLI
+53 GHPWFTLF

-79 ANPAIQKDLKA
+79 ANPAIASDLGA
-90 SFADVQWITNGYFLA
+90 TLADVQWITNAYFLA

-141 LSSSIAAVVTFR
+141 LSDSITLVIVFR
-153 VFQGLFGAL
+153 VLQGLFGAL

-217 NVPVGAIALVLGLL
+217 NVPVGVLAVALGVW
-231 ILLDHRAALGRGP
+231 ILLDHRAENAP
-244 LNEHSA
+244 
-250 SRSFD
+250 RSFD
-255 ILGIVLL
+255 VPGIALL

-274 KAPTWGWGD
+274 KAPEWGWGD
-283 GRTWTFIAVS
+283 GRTWGFIAAS
-293 VVGFALF
+293 VIGFVAF
-300 SFWETKVK
+300 AVWETRVK
-308 EPLIPLG
+308 EPLIPLA

-347 QNVHGMKP
+347 QNVHGLSP
-355 IDAGLHLLPL
+355 VDAGLHLLPL

-377 AMITKLG
+377 VMITKVG

-392 MAATAIAMYGMSTLQ
+392 MACTALAMYGISTLEKS
-407 TDTGSAVMSLWFAL
+407 TGSLAMSVWFAL

-442 MELSGVAGG
+442 LELSGVAGG
-451 LQQAAMQ
+451 LQQSAMQ
-458 IGGSLGTAVLG
+458 VGGSLGTAVLG
-469 AVMASKVDGDLA
+469 AVMASKVDGDLPG
-481 ANWKDAGLPPLTPT
+481 NWDKAGLPPLNPE
-495 QLDQASE
+495 QAAAASQ
-502 AVQVGVAP
+502 AVQVGVPP
-510 VAKGTPEAIAAKI
+510 VAKGTPEAIAVKI
-523 ADVAH
+523 TDVAH

-535 SLASLVACSVAVVAV
+535 SLASLVAAGVAAVAVG
-550 FVALLT
+550 VALFT
-556 KRGENAEAGAGAA
+556 KRGENAEAGAGVG

>member
-1 MRQLLTCELV
+1 
-11 CQLSAAVTSLEHMT
+11 MT
-25 SQTTIDTTGPGD
+25 SQTIGTTGSGGQAPE
-37 KAPAAPS
+37 APAEGAPRS
-44 DLSPASGLR
+44 SGLR

-128 GVVGFAAASGAIG
+128 GVTGFAAASGAIG
-141 LSSSIAAVVTFR
+141 LSNSIAAVVTFR

-231 ILLDHRAALGRGP
+231 ILLDHRARNAP
-244 LNEHSA
+244 
-250 SRSFD
+250 RSFD
-255 ILGIVLL
+255 VLGIALL
-262 SGAMFCLVWALI
+262 SAAMFCLVWALI
-274 KAPTWGWGD
+274 KAPSWGWGD
-283 GRTWTFIAVS
+283 GKTWAFIAAS
-293 VVGFALF
+293 VLGFALF

-347 QNVHGMKP
+347 QNVHGMSP

-365 TGMMIVGSPLAG
+365 TGMMIVASPLAG
-377 AMITKLG
+377 VAITKLG
-384 PRIPLAGG
+384 PRVPLAGG
-392 MAATAIAMYGMSTLQ
+392 MIATAVAMYGMSTLEV
-407 TDTGSAVMSLWFAL
+407 DTGSVVMSVWFGL

-469 AVMASKVDGDLA
+469 AVMASKVDNDLA
-481 ANWKDAGLPPLTPT
+481 ANWKGAGLPPLTPA
-495 QLDQASE
+495 QLGQASE

-510 VAKGTPEAIAAKI
+510 VAKGTPEPIVAKI
-523 ADVAH
+523 TSVAH

-535 SLASLVACSVAVVAV
+535 SLASLVACGVAAVAVL
-550 FVALLT
+550 VALLT
-556 KRGENAEAGAGAA
+556 KRGENAEAGAGVG

>member
-1 MRQLLTCELV
+1 
-11 CQLSAAVTSLEHMT
+11 MT
-25 SQTTIDTTGPGD
+25 SQTTVDANGPAD
-37 KAPAAPS
+37 KAPAAAS
-44 DLSPASGLR
+44 GPAQGKGLR

-79 ANPAIQKDLKA
+79 ANPAIGDDLHA
-90 SFADVQWITNGYFLA
+90 SLSELQWITNAYFLA

-128 GVVGFAAASGAIG
+128 GVVGFAASSGAIG
-141 LSSSIAAVVTFR
+141 LSGTIGLVVTFR

-217 NVPVGAIALVLGLL
+217 NVPVGVLAVLLGLW
-231 ILLDHRAALGRGP
+231 ILLDHRAENAP
-244 LNEHSA
+244 
-250 SRSFD
+250 RSFD
-255 ILGIVLL
+255 VLGIALL
-262 SGAMFCLVWALI
+262 SAAMFCLVWALI
-274 KAPTWGWGD
+274 KAPEWGWGD
-283 GRTWTFIAVS
+283 GKTWTFILVS
-293 VVGFALF
+293 VVGFVLFAL
-300 SFWETKVK
+300 WETRVA
-308 EPLIPLG
+308 EPLIPLAM
-315 LFRSVPLSAG
+315 FRSVALSAG
-325 VVLMVLMAIAFM
+325 VILMVLMAIAFM

-347 QNVHGMKP
+347 QNVHDLSP
-355 IDAGLHLLPL
+355 VDAGLHLLPL

-384 PRIPLAGG
+384 PRVPLAGG
-392 MAATAIAMYGMSTLQ
+392 MILTAAAMFGMSTL
-407 TDTGSAVMSLWFAL
+407 DAGSGSGVMSLWFAL

-442 MELSGVAGG
+442 LELSGVAGG

-469 AVMASKVDGDLA
+469 AVMASKVDSDLA
-481 ANWKDAGLPPLTPT
+481 GNWADAKLPELTPA
-495 QLDQASE
+495 QLDQAAE
-502 AVQVGVAP
+502 AVQVGVPP
-510 VAKGTPEAIAAKI
+510 VQKGMPAEIIAKI
-523 ADVAH
+523 TEVTN

-535 SLASLVACSVAVVAV
+535 SLACLVAAGVAVVAV
-550 FVALLT
+550 VVAMFT
-556 KRGENAEAGAGAA
+556 KRGENADAGAGVG

>member
-1 MRQLLTCELV
+1 
-11 CQLSAAVTSLEHMT
+11 MT
-25 SQTTIDTTGPGD
+25 SQTTIDTAGSGD
-37 KAPAAPS
+37 KAPVTPS
-44 DLSPASGLR
+44 DATPGKGLR

-79 ANPAIQKDLKA
+79 ANPAIQKDLNA

-105 LAVSL
+105 LAVCL

-141 LSSSIAAVVTFR
+141 LSSSIALVITFR
-153 VFQGLFGAL
+153 VLQGLFGAL

-217 NVPVGAIALVLGLL
+217 NVPVGVLAVALGAW
-231 ILLDHRAALGRGP
+231 ILLDHRAEKAP
-244 LNEHSA
+244 
-250 SRSFD
+250 RSFD
-255 ILGIVLL
+255 IPGIVLL
-262 SGAMFCLVWALI
+262 SVAMFCLVWALI
-274 KAPTWGWGD
+274 KAPEWGWGD
-283 GRTWTFIAVS
+283 GKTWTFLFAS
-293 VVGFALF
+293 AALF
-300 SFWETKVK
+300 LGFGLWEKRVK
-308 EPLIPLG
+308 EPLIPLT
-315 LFRSVPLSAG
+315 LFRSVSLSAG

-347 QNVHGMKP
+347 QNVHGLSP
-355 IDAGLHLLPL
+355 VDAGLHLLPL

-377 AMITKLG
+377 AAITKMG
-384 PRIPLAGG
+384 PRIPLVAG
-392 MAATAIAMYGMSTLQ
+392 MAFTALAMYGISTLQ
-407 TDTGSAVMSLWFAL
+407 TDTGSALMSLWFAL

-451 LQQAAMQ
+451 LQQSAMQ

-469 AVMASKVDGDLA
+469 AVMASKVDNDLPG
-481 ANWKDAGLPPLTPT
+481 NWADAGLPPLTPE
-495 QLDQASE
+495 QADQASE

-510 VAKGTPEAIAAKI
+510 VTPETPEQVAAQI
-523 ADVAH
+523 TDVAH

-535 SLASLVACSVAVVAV
+535 SLASLTAAGVAVVAV
-550 FVALLT
+550 LVAFLA
-556 KRGENAEAGAGAA
+556 KRGENAEAGSGAV

>member
-1 MRQLLTCELV
+1 
-11 CQLSAAVTSLEHMT
+11 MT
-25 SQTTIDTTGPGD
+25 SQTTIDTTGSGD
-37 KAPAAPS
+37 KAPTAPS
-44 DLSPASGLR
+44 DAPPASGLR

-123 QTFLI
+123 QTFLV
-128 GVVGFAAASGAIG
+128 GVTGFAAASGAIG

-217 NVPVGAIALVLGLL
+217 NVPVGVLALVLGSL
-231 ILLDHRAALGRGP
+231 ILLDHRAENAP
-244 LNEHSA
+244 
-250 SRSFD
+250 RSFD
-255 ILGIVLL
+255 ILGIALL

-283 GRTWTFIAVS
+283 GKTWAFIAAS
-293 VVGFALF
+293 VIGFALF

-377 AMITKLG
+377 VMITKLG

-392 MAATAIAMYGMSTLQ
+392 MAATAIAMYGMSTLD

-481 ANWKDAGLPPLTPT
+481 GNWKDAGLPKLTPA

-502 AVQVGVAP
+502 AVQVGVPP

-528 DTFISGM
+528 DTFVSGM
-535 SLASLVACSVAVVAV
+535 SLASLVACAVAVVAV

-556 KRGENAEAGAGAA
+556 KRGANAEAGAGAA

>member
-1 MRQLLTCELV
+1 
-11 CQLSAAVTSLEHMT
+11 MT
-25 SQTTIDTTGPGD
+25 SRTIVE
-37 KAPAAPS
+37 KAPREPEDTLAPA
-44 DLSPASGLR
+44 PAKGLR
-53 GHPWFTLI
+53 GHPWLTLF

-79 ANPAIQKDLKA
+79 ANPAIKDDLDA
-90 SFADVQWITNGYFLA
+90 SLADVQWITNAYFLA
-105 LAVSL
+105 LAVTL

-128 GVVGFAAASGAIG
+128 GVLGFAAASGAIG
-141 LSSSIAAVVTFR
+141 FSSSIALVVTFR

-206 EHVNWQSVFFI
+206 EHVSWQSVFFI
-217 NVPVGAIALVLGLL
+217 NVPFGVLALLFGLV
-231 ILLDHRAALGRGP
+231 ILRDHRAENAP
-244 LNEHSA
+244 K
-250 SRSFD
+250 SFD
-255 ILGIVLL
+255 IGGIVLL
-262 SGAMFCLVWALI
+262 SQAMFCLIWALI
-274 KAPTWGWGD
+274 KGSEWGWGD
-283 GRTWTFIAVS
+283 WRTIGFLGAAVVLF
-293 VVGFALF
+293 VVFAL
-300 SFWETKVK
+300 SQKNVR
-308 EPLIPLG
+308 EPLIPLAM
-315 LFRSVPLSAG
+315 FRSVPLSAG
-325 VVLMVLMAIAFM
+325 VVLMVLMAFAFM

-347 QNVHGMKP
+347 QNVHGLSP
-355 IDAGLHLLPL
+355 VDSGLHLLPL
-365 TGMMIVGSPLAG
+365 TGMMIVASPLAG
-377 AMITKLG
+377 IMITKFG
-384 PRIPLAGG
+384 PRVPLVGG
-392 MAATAIAMYGMSTLQ
+392 MVCTATAMFGMISLSADTSTL
-407 TDTGSAVMSLWFAL
+407 TMSLWFAL
-421 LGLGLA
+421 LGFGLA

-481 ANWKDAGLPPLTPT
+481 ANWKDAGLPALTPA

-510 VAKGTPEAIAAKI
+510 VAKGTPEAIVAKI
-523 ADVAH
+523 TDVAH
-528 DTFISGM
+528 DTFI
-535 SLASLVACSVAVVAV
+535 
-550 FVALLT
+550 
-556 KRGENAEAGAGAA
+556 
-569 HI
+569 

>member
-1 MRQLLTCELV
+1 
-11 CQLSAAVTSLEHMT
+11 MT
-25 SQTTIDTTGPGD
+25 SQTTIDTTGPAD
-37 KAPAAPS
+37 ESPSTPS
-44 DLSPASGLR
+44 DQPPAKGLR

-79 ANPAIQKDLKA
+79 ANPAIAKDLGA
-90 SFADVQWITNGYFLA
+90 TFAEVQWITNAYFLA

-141 LSSSIAAVVTFR
+141 LSDSIALVVTFR
-153 VFQGLFGAL
+153 VLQGLFGAL

-217 NVPVGAIALVLGLL
+217 NVPVGVLAVALGAVM
-231 ILLDHRAALGRGP
+231 LLDHRAENAP
-244 LNEHSA
+244 
-250 SRSFD
+250 RSFD
-255 ILGIVLL
+255 LLGIVLL

-274 KAPTWGWGD
+274 KAPEWGWGD
-283 GRTWTFIAVS
+283 GLTWTFIGVSAVLFA
-293 VVGFALF
+293 GFAV
-300 SFWETKVK
+300 WENFVA

-325 VVLMVLMAIAFM
+325 VVLMVMMAIAFM

-347 QNVHGMKP
+347 QNVHGMSP

-377 AMITKLG
+377 AMITKVG

-392 MAATAIAMYGMSTLQ
+392 MVCVAVAMFGMSTLEKG
-407 TDTGSAVMSLWFAL
+407 TGSLAMSVWFAL

-469 AVMASKVDGDLA
+469 AVMASKVDSDLA
-481 ANWKDAGLPPLTPT
+481 GNWTDAGLPALTPA
-495 QLDQASE
+495 QLGQASE

-510 VAKGTPEAIAAKI
+510 VAKGTPPEIAAKI
-523 ADVAH
+523 TDVAH

-535 SLASLVACSVAVVAV
+535 SLASLVAAGVAAVAV

-556 KRGENAEAGAGAA
+556 KRGENAEAGAGVG

>member
-1 MRQLLTCELV
+1 
-11 CQLSAAVTSLEHMT
+11 MT
-25 SQTTIDTTGPGD
+25 SQTTIDTTGSGGKEPASPSGA
-37 KAPAAPS
+37 APAK
-44 DLSPASGLR
+44 GLR
-53 GHPWFTLI
+53 GHPWLTLI

-79 ANPAIQKDLKA
+79 ANPAIQKDLGA
-90 SFADVQWITNGYFLA
+90 TFAEVQWITNGYFLA

-141 LSSSIAAVVTFR
+141 LSDSIAFVVVFR
-153 VFQGLFGAL
+153 VLQGLFGAL

-217 NVPVGAIALVLGLL
+217 NVPVGVLAVVLGVL
-231 ILLDHRAALGRGP
+231 ILLDHRAENAP
-244 LNEHSA
+244 
-250 SRSFD
+250 RSFD
-255 ILGIVLL
+255 LLGIALL
-262 SGAMFCLVWALI
+262 STAVFCLVWALI
-274 KAPTWGWGD
+274 KAPPSEWGWGD
-283 GRTWTFIAVS
+283 PKTLGFLGAS
-293 VVGFALF
+293 VLCFALF
-300 SFWETKVK
+300 AFWETKVR
-308 EPLIPLG
+308 EPLIPLA
-315 LFRSVPLSAG
+315 LFRSVALSAG

-347 QNVHGMKP
+347 QNVHGMSP

-377 AMITKLG
+377 VLITKLG
-384 PRIPLAGG
+384 PRVPLAGG
-392 MAATAIAMYGMSTLQ
+392 MALTAIAMYGMSTLE
-407 TDTGSAVMSLWFAL
+407 TDTGSAIMSLWFAL

-469 AVMASKVDGDLA
+469 AVMASKVNSDLA
-481 ANWKDAGLPPLTPT
+481 GNWVKAGLPPLTPE
-495 QLDQASE
+495 QEHQASE
-502 AVQVGVAP
+502 AVQVGVPP
-510 VAKGTPEAIAAKI
+510 VAPGTPDAIAAKI
-523 ADVAH
+523 TGVAH

-535 SLASLVACSVAVVAV
+535 SAASLVAAGVAVVAV
-550 FVALLT
+550 LVAFLT

>member
-1 MRQLLTCELV
+1 
-11 CQLSAAVTSLEHMT
+11 MT
-25 SQTTIDTTGPGD
+25 SQTTVDKAD
-37 KAPAAPS
+37 KAPEPVSVPAP
-44 DLSPASGLR
+44 AKGLR
-53 GHPWFTLI
+53 GHPWLTLFS
-61 TVAVGVMMV
+61 VAIGVMMV

-79 ANPAIQKDLKA
+79 ANPAIQKDLGA

-105 LAVSL
+105 LAVTL

-128 GVVGFAAASGAIG
+128 GVIGFAAASGAIG
-141 LSSSIAAVVTFR
+141 LSDSIALVVTFR

-201 GGVLV
+201 GGLLV
-206 EHVNWQSVFFI
+206 QHVSWQSVFFI
-217 NVPVGAIALVLGLL
+217 NVPVGVIALVLGLL
-231 ILLDHRAALGRGP
+231 ILKDHRAENAP
-244 LNEHSA
+244 
-250 SRSFD
+250 RSFD

-283 GRTWTFIAVS
+283 GLTWTFLAAS
-293 VVGFALF
+293 VLCFALF
-300 SFWETKVK
+300 AIWETRVK
-308 EPLIPLG
+308 EPLIPLA

-347 QNVHGMKP
+347 QNVHGMSP
-355 IDAGLHLLPL
+355 VDSGLHLLPL

-377 AMITKLG
+377 AMITKVG

-392 MAATAIAMYGMSTLQ
+392 MLLTAVAMYGMSTRESG
-407 TDTGSAVMSLWFAL
+407 TGSGIMSLWFAF

-469 AVMASKVDGDLA
+469 AVMASKVDNDLA
-481 ANWKDAGLPPLTPT
+481 GNWTDANLPPLTPA

-502 AVQVGVAP
+502 AVQVGVGP
-510 VAKGTPEAIAAKI
+510 VPKGTPAVLAEKI
-523 ADVAH
+523 TSVAH

-535 SLASLVACSVAVVAV
+535 SLACLVAAGVAVVAV

-556 KRGENAEAGAGAA
+556 KRGANAEAGAGAA